1 MAISLR
7 RSFLGLWLGWT
18 LAALAVAAITLAVF
32 ERTGAALTAKG
43 RVTAND
49 ACVAAGARYRLLSA
63 SGEAAGTP
71 DGRNRDLA
79 IIMQASLFQFP
90 GVEGSLWSEDA
101 GFFGYAYPTYEGPTP
116 KVDLPE
122 AERAGIETLVK
133 AAV

>member
-63 SGEAAGTP
+63 SGEV
-71 DGRNRDLA
+71 
-79 IIMQASLFQFP
+79 ASTTCSNSSATRTSSRVALNASTSIC
-90 GVEGSLWSEDA
+90 GKRWMK
-101 GFFGYAYPTYEGPTP
+101 PTVSASMT
-116 KVDLPE
+116 
-122 AERAGIETLVK
+122 
-133 AAV
+133 